1 MKKLVIAEKSSA
13 GKDMARVL
21 GLTATDMKDGYMEND
36 NYIVAW
42 ARGHLVGQLE
52 PIEIYGK
59 EKAWSLD
66 LLPFQI
72 DQEKQLK
79 IIDDKGSGAIFN
91 ILKKLINRDD
101 VECIINAGDCGREGE
116 LIQQWIY
123 KMAGNKKPIKR
134 LWVNDLTDESLKKG
148 FANLQDNDKYKNMF
162 EEGKALK
169 VIDWMYGMS
178 YTVLLTKLYSNGA
191 GVLHYGRCQTPLLN
205 LIVEREKEIR
215 NFKKEKYNVLKANYG
230 NFKGIKLV
238 LDEEIGKYQNDQ
250 IKFNNDNEKTEYLN
264 NWKQYKTG
272 KVIKFEQKNK
282 ETKPDR
288 CFSLSTLQQ
297 TLGKKYGYTPD
308 KTLELAQSLY
318 EKKYTTYPRTNSEF
332 LSEELWAEKDKHI
345 DSCIEL
351 IKSFCGDVI
360 IDKNKTASKDIVNNS
375 EIEDH
380 HAIIPTDQVANI
392 NSLNEE
398 EKNAY
403 IEICKRF
410 LALFVGNY
418 KYKATEIQIEI
429 NGAIFKTTGTQ
440 ETDIGYKIL
449 YTKDEKEEKV
459 NEENEEYSNLPI
471 FNVGDNV
478 DIKDYELKEL
488 ETKPKQRYNVSS
500 IIKIME
506 KYGIGTPATQ
516 SGIIEN
522 ILNQK
527 VVEIISKG
535 KKKEYAPT
543 EKGEKL
549 IDIIPDEL
557 KSSDLT
563 KRVEERIKEV
573 GKGKVSVAT
582 IKNEIFKEQQET
594 IEKLKEDAK
603 TNTTTFSSSFTKE
616 PIGKC
621 PFCGKDMVINSKG
634 NLLHIDYKDNPC
646 KFTIWKE
653 SLFTTI
659 SEKMMKEL
667 LIKGKTVGSFK
678 SKAGKTYKQ
687 EILLDKEKKTLVKG
701 DFVNSASKQKS
712 KQDKE
717 LEDFVNDFE
726 KELIDKGIIK

>member
-1 MKKLVIAEKSSA
+1 MSKKLVIAEKSSA

-36 NYIVAW
+36 KYIVAW

-148 FANLQDNDKYKNMF
+148 FSNLQENDKYKNMF

-178 YTVLLTKLYSNGA
+178 YTVLLTKLYSNGG

-205 LIVEREKEIR
+205 LIVEREKEIK
-215 NFKKEKYNVLKANYG
+215 NFKKEKYNILKANYG
-230 NFKGIKLV
+230 DFKGTKLI
-238 LDEEIGKYQNDQ
+238 LDEETGKYQNDQ

-264 NWKQYKTG
+264 NWKQYKNG
-272 KVIKFEQKNK
+272 KVIKFEQKDK

-318 EKKYTTYPRTNSEF
+318 EKKYTTYPRTNSEY
-332 LSEELWAEKDKHI
+332 LSEELWAEKNKHI
-345 DSCIEL
+345 DSCIEF
-351 IKSFCGDVI
+351 IKSICGNI
-360 IDKNKTASKDIVNNS
+360 KIDKNITATKEFVNNA

-392 NSLNEE
+392 DSLNEE

-410 LALFVGNY
+410 LSLFIGNY

-429 NGAIFKTTGTQ
+429 NGSIFKTTGSQ
-440 ETDIGYKIL
+440 EVSKGYKIL
-449 YTKDEKEEKV
+449 YTKDEKEEKES
-459 NEENEEYSNLPI
+459 EEDEEYSNLPSLNI
-471 FNVGDNV
+471 GDTV
-478 DIKDYELKEL
+478 DIKDYEYKEL

-516 SGIIEN
+516 SSIIEN

-543 EKGEKL
+543 EKGEQL
-549 IDIIPDEL
+549 IDIIPTEL

-573 GKGKVSVAT
+573 GKGKVNVAT

-621 PFCGKDMVINSKG
+621 PFCGKDMIINSKG
-634 NLLHIDYKDNPC
+634 NLSHIDYKDNPC

-653 SLFTTI
+653 SLYTTI

-667 LIKGKTVGSFK
+667 LTKEKTVGSFK

-687 EILLDKEKKTLVKG
+687 EILLDKEKQALIKG
-701 DFVNSASKQKS
+701 
-712 KQDKE
+712 E
-717 LEDFVNDFE
+717 FVND
-726 KELIDKGIIK
+726 IKSKK

>member
-1 MKKLVIAEKSSA
+1 MKQLVIAEKSSA

-36 NYIVAW
+36 KYIVAW

-59 EKAWSLD
+59 DKAWNIE

-72 DQEKQLK
+72 DQETQLK
-79 IIDDKGSGAIFN
+79 VIDDKGSGAIFN
-91 ILKKLINRDD
+91 TLKKLINRAD

-148 FANLQDNDKYKNMF
+148 FVNLQDNDKYKNMF

-205 LIVEREKEIR
+205 LIVEREREIK

-230 NFKGIKLV
+230 DFKGTKLI
-238 LDEEIGKYQNDQ
+238 LDEETEKYRNDT
-250 IKFNNDNEKTEYLN
+250 IKFNNENEKAEFLN
-264 NWKQYKTG
+264 TWKQYKTG
-272 KVIKFEQKNK
+272 KIIKFEQKDK
-282 ETKPDR
+282 ETKPDK

-318 EKKYTTYPRTNSEF
+318 EKKFTTYPRTNSEY
-332 LSEELWAEKDKHI
+332 LSEELWAEKGKHI

-351 IKSFCGDVI
+351 IKSICGDI
-360 IDKNKTASKDIVNNS
+360 IINKNKSATKDFVDNT

-380 HAIIPTDQVANI
+380 HAIIPTDQVADFEN
-392 NSLNEE
+392 LTEE
-398 EKNAY
+398 EKNTY

-410 LALFVGNY
+410 IALFMENY
-418 KYKATEIQIEI
+418 KYKSTEIQVEV
-429 NGAIFKTTGTQ
+429 NNAIFKTAGTQ
-440 ETDIGYKIL
+440 EIDKGYKVL
-449 YTKDEKEEKV
+449 YAKDEKGEKE
-459 NEENEEYSNLPI
+459 NEENEEYSNLPSLK
-471 FNVGDNV
+471 VGDSI

-500 IIKIME
+500 IIKVME

-516 SGIIEN
+516 SSIIEN

-543 EKGEKL
+543 EKGEQL
-549 IDIIPDEL
+549 IDIIPTEL

-573 GKGKVSVAT
+573 GKGKVNVAT

-621 PFCGKDMVINSKG
+621 PFCGKDMIINSKG
-634 NLLHIDYKDNPC
+634 NLSHIDYKDNPC

-653 SLFTTI
+653 SLYTTI

-667 LIKGKTVGSFK
+667 LTKEKTVGSFK

-687 EILLDKEKKTLVKG
+687 EILLDKEKQALIKG
-701 DFVNSASKQKS
+701 
-712 KQDKE
+712 E
-717 LEDFVNDFE
+717 FVND
-726 KELIDKGIIK
+726 IKSKK

>member
-1 MKKLVIAEKSSA
+1 MKHLVIAEKSSA
-13 GKDMARVL
+13 GKDIAKVL
-21 GLTATDMKDGYMEND
+21 GLTATNMKDGYMEND
-36 NYIVAW
+36 KYIVAW

-52 PIEIYGK
+52 PVEIYGK
-59 EKAWSLD
+59 DKAWNLD

-72 DQEKQLK
+72 DQETQLK
-79 IIDDKGSGAIFN
+79 IVDEKGSGAIFN
-91 ILKKLINRDD
+91 TLKKLINRAD
-101 VECIINAGDCGREGE
+101 VEYIINAGDCGREGE

-148 FANLQDNDKYKNMF
+148 FTNLQENDKYKNMF

-178 YTVLLTKLYSNGA
+178 YTVLLTKLYSKGG

-205 LIVEREKEIR
+205 IIVEREREIK

-230 NFKGIKLV
+230 NFKGTKLIF
-238 LDEEIGKYQNDQ
+238 DEETEKYKNDN
-250 IKFNNDNEKTEYLN
+250 IKFTNENEKTNYLN
-264 NWKQYKTG
+264 NWKQYKNG
-272 KVIKFEQKNK
+272 KVVKFDQKDK

-297 TLGKKYGYTPD
+297 TLGKKFGYTPD

-318 EKKYTTYPRTNSEF
+318 EKKYTTYPRTNSEY
-332 LSEELWAEKDKHI
+332 LSEELWAEKNKHI

-351 IKSFCGDVI
+351 IKSLCGDII
-360 IDKNKTASKDIVNNS
+360 IDKNKTVSKDFVNNA

-380 HAIIPTDQVANI
+380 HAIIPTDQVADI
-392 NSLNEE
+392 NSLTEE

-410 LALFVGNY
+410 LALFIENY
-418 KYKATEIQIEI
+418 KYKSTEIQVEI
-429 NGAIFKTTGTQ
+429 NNAIFKTIGTQ
-440 ETDIGYKIL
+440 EIDIGYKIL
-449 YTKDEKEEKV
+449 YAKDEKEDSK
-459 NEENEEYSNLPI
+459 NEEDEEYSNLPSY
-471 FNVGDNV
+471 NVGDII

-500 IIKIME
+500 IIKVME

-516 SGIIEN
+516 SSIIEN

-543 EKGEKL
+543 EKGEQL
-549 IDIIPDEL
+549 IDIIPAEL

-603 TNTTTFSSSFTKE
+603 TNTTAFSSSFTKE

-621 PFCGKDMVINSKG
+621 PFCGKDMAINSKG
-634 NLLHIDYKDNPC
+634 NLSHIDYKDNPC

-653 SLFTTI
+653 SLYTTI
-659 SEKMMKEL
+659 NEKMMKEL
-667 LIKGKTVGSFK
+667 LIEGKTVGSFK
-678 SKAGKTYKQ
+678 SKDGKIYKQ
-687 EILLDKEKKTLVKG
+687 EILLDKENKTLIKG
-701 DFVNSASKQKS
+701 EFVNSSSKK
-712 KQDKE
+712 K
-717 LEDFVNDFE
+717 
-726 KELIDKGIIK
+726 